1 MGIGGAT
8 TTLDIFAVVTMARD
22 SPFSALLLDT
32 NAAADDLATDS
43 DNTSTPTCSFANGVL
58 TATTNYNGA
67 TVRMFIEG
75 RNRAAVLAAHHLRDC
90 AVYLRPL
97 AAETNMAL
105 RVESSAGGATLTR
118 IYLLRAMESALGNY
132 ESPSVTAVSSA
143 VSAHAQEGDAILTL
157 AATDAGAARA
167 GVEIGYAL
175 ESPSFAIESGGGFA
189 TVFLRTAATAVFDA
203 DGKEAVLT
211 IVVSDNQPPT
221 ARSAILTITLRS
233 SPRALDA
240 PVVLTAAARA
250 RDASS
255 AAGARVFGFE
265 KEDLKASFWHY
276 DGEVEYAIAD
286 G

>member
-1 MGIGGAT
+1 
-8 TTLDIFAVVTMARD
+8 
-22 SPFSALLLDT
+22 
-32 NAAADDLATDS
+32 
-43 DNTSTPTCSFANGVL
+43 
-58 TATTNYNGA
+58 
-67 TVRMFIEG
+67 MFIEG

-97 AAETNMAL
+97 AAETNVAL

-118 IYLLRAMESALGNY
+118 IYLLRATESALGNY

-175 ESPSFAIESGGGFA
+175 ESPSFAIESGGGGFA
-189 TVFLRTAATAVFDA
+189 TVFLRTAATAIFDA

-211 IVVSDNQPPT
+211 IVVSDNQQPT
-221 ARSAILTITLRS
+221 ARSAVLTVTLRS

-240 PVVLTAAARA
+240 PIVWRRRARA
-250 RDASS
+250 TRRRRRGRGYSVS
-255 AAGARVFGFE
+255 R
-265 KEDLKASFWHY
+265 KR
-276 DGEVEYAIAD
+276 I
-286 G
+286 